1 MERPPAPEEVQNAV
15 YTALESQALAGRT
28 IEHRKGLD
36 RLGVPTF
43 ISSLDEYFRPM
54 WPGNLV
60 SVIGRPSNY
69 KSGVMQ
75 WIARNAAQRLK
86 FENIEDRVVVYCT
99 WEQSVEE
106 YMLLELGSSSGN
118 DAEAL
123 AEGVVADEAGLQRAM
138 INLATRP
145 LWIIGHSI
153 ERRRRRPSLTMSNIE
168 QALRW
173 VDGEWGIQPEL
184 IVLDYLQRITPE
196 RGDRDFRVQNSRN
209 VDRAKDLALA
219 MGCPVMLGVQAKRDV
234 EERRNK
240 LPGMADGAETSNV
253 EHSSDA
259 ILSVHMPKMSE
270 LQGFDL
276 ANVYGIP
283 LNVHDNLLL
292 LQVVKRKF
300 GKAGA
305 VFPLFVKPE
314 VNSIAPHEID
324 YTSARYT

>member
-1 MERPPAPEEVQNAV
+1 MHVIQRRQ
-15 YTALESQALAGRT
+15 T
-28 IEHRKGLD
+28 LD

-43 ISSLDEYFRPM
+43 ISTLDKYYRPM
-54 WPGNLV
+54 WPGNLI

-86 FENIEDRVVVYCT
+86 HEKVEDRVVVYCT

-106 YMLLELGSSSGN
+106 YMLLELGATSNN
-118 DAEAL
+118 DAEQL
-123 AEGVVADEAGLQRAM
+123 AEGVVADQEGLQRAM
-138 INLATRP
+138 LNLATRP

-153 ERRRRRPSLTMSNIE
+153 ERRKRRPNLTMSNIE

-173 VDGEWGIQPEL
+173 VDNEMGVQPEL

-196 RGDRDFRVQNSRN
+196 SGDRDFRVQNSRN

-219 MGCPVMLGVQAKRDV
+219 MGCPVLLGVQAKRDV

-270 LQGFDL
+270 LQGMDL
-276 ANVYGIP
+276 SNVYGIP
-283 LNVHDNLLL
+283 LEVHDNLLL

-305 VFPLFVKPE
+305 VFPLFVRPE
-314 VNSIAPHEID
+314 INSIAPHHVELGG
-324 YTSARYT
+324 YK